1 MTDYAKLARLYAP
14 VFAQKV
20 HEEWPAADQI
30 APIDLAGS
38 LKTVFDNPEFLANK
52 DPNWVIPNP
61 KVYYS
66 VCETTTHYF
75 LIYAVYH
82 PLDWW
87 KRVKAGYFEDPYNWI
102 RRKLDQ
108 HVHDMEG
115 LLMVLSKERQK
126 EGAAPRVDAII
137 TVSHFDFYLYAR
149 PQFWDKKHNI
159 WQDVYPDNRRV
170 VNFRESVDGRIEFDT
185 EAKRVKVFVE
195 AKGHGIR
202 GDKKG
207 WNAGKQIWWY
217 NPIGVKTLVDPHN
230 EELLVPT
237 ADTVFGKGKP
247 AHVRAY
253 YELDDICAP
262 DGLWD
267 SRLDKDIFMQRDDG
281 QWAFVGKGWLTK
293 SRGQARRLP
302 GAANPPWSWND
313 NNDPSP
319 MGEIATDPARF
330 IIRYGQGWGPVST
343 QYIYNPYH
351 NIGVE

>member
-1 MTDYAKLARLYAP
+1 M
-14 VFAQKV
+14 
-20 HEEWPAADQI
+20 
-30 APIDLAGS
+30 
-38 LKTVFDNPEFLANK
+38 
-52 DPNWVIPNP
+52 
-61 KVYYS
+61 
-66 VCETTTHYF
+66 
-75 LIYAVYH
+75 
-82 PLDWW
+82 
-87 KRVKAGYFEDPYNWI
+87 
-102 RRKLDQ
+102 
-108 HVHDMEG
+108 
-115 LLMVLSKERQK
+115 
-126 EGAAPRVDAII
+126 
-137 TVSHFDFYLYAR
+137 
-149 PQFWDKKHNI
+149 
-159 WQDVYPDNRRV
+159 
-170 VNFRESVDGRIEFDT
+170 
-185 EAKRVKVFVE
+185 
-195 AKGHGIR
+195 
-202 GDKKG
+202 
-207 WNAGKQIWWY
+207 
-217 NPIGVKTLVDPHN
+217 
-230 EELLVPT
+230 LVPT